1 MKSQRG
7 QTIVEILLAAAVVAV
22 ALTALVAVVTTSLNH
37 NRMAKERT
45 IATRQAQEALEWVRT
60 IRDVSGSWSGFTAE
74 LDKVENVNPLHEL
87 NSLCVTDQ
95 YIADNQTDLT
105 EAATLLARKENHICS
120 ISYIVSKTTYTRKV
134 YIDYMTPGEAL
145 IKVTM
150 NWGKGNLETLELN
163 AKLYEKEP

>member
-45 IATRQAQEALEWVRT
+45 IATRQAQEALEWIRT
-60 IRDVSGSWSGFTAE
+60 IRDVSGSWSEFTTQLGLLNITGSTTV
-74 LDKVENVNPLHEL
+74 LDY
-87 NSLCVTDQ
+87 LCVDDGYITD
-95 YIADNQTDLT
+95 NETNLT
-105 EAATLLARKENHICS
+105 NAESITARQEVGVCS
-120 ISYIVSKTTYTRKV
+120 ANYVVSRTNYTRKV
-134 YIDYMTPGEAL
+134 FIDFSTPGEAL